1 MKYDLIA
8 IVLSFIS
15 VCISIFAA
23 RASWRTARASEEEL
37 AFKRGLKLYVMPIE
51 GFLHPET
58 RVRVTVK
65 AGDRDCLLM
74 SIAVKNGLFN
84 LNNDF
89 KKSLQ
94 LASLMKAKTTKEIEI
109 ETMLS
114 SENNIIFTLSYEV
127 LQGEAS
133 VVQKTYCH
141 LPDPTK
147 TWDRDGIYIE
157 L

>member
-1 MKYDLIA
+1 MEHDLIA

-74 SIAVKNGLFN
+74 SIAV
-84 LNNDF
+84 NNDF

-94 LASLMKAKTTKEIEI
+94 LASLMKARTTKEIEI

-133 VVQKTYCH
+133 VVQKAYCH

-147 TWDRDGIYIE
+147 TWDRDGIYID

>member
-1 MKYDLIA
+1 
-8 IVLSFIS
+8 
-15 VCISIFAA
+15 
-23 RASWRTARASEEEL
+23 
-37 AFKRGLKLYVMPIE
+37 MPIE

-84 LNNDF
+84 VNNDF
-89 KKSLQ
+89 KKPLQ
-94 LASLMKAKTTKEIEI
+94 LASLMKARTTKEIEI

-133 VVQKTYCH
+133 VVQKAYCH

-147 TWDRDGIYIE
+147 TWDRDGIYID